1 MSGPANP
8 ERTLAF
14 LQISLTRGLSLRAAH
29 RVLER
34 IGDPRAMA
42 LARPADVVAAGV
54 SEEIAVDLLS
64 DESAGR
70 ARREWEQ
77 ARSLGA
83 RIIDLSDPDYPALL
97 RETPDPP
104 LVLYIRGDGW
114 RQDRPH
120 IAIVGSRHPTP
131 YGVNCAERIA
141 RDLAGRDVVVVS
153 GLARGIDAAA
163 HRGALRAGSTV
174 AVMGTGVD
182 RIYPAENRSLATAAL
197 EHGALIS
204 ELPLGS
210 LPLPQNFPR
219 RNRILAGMT
228 LATLVVEAAERSGSL
243 ITARLALEANR
254 EVFAVPG
261 PIHSARSAG
270 PHQLIQQGAH
280 LTTGWEDIARELAP
294 RVELILP
301 TSEPAET
308 PGATLRTTMGVPE
321 KRLLECLS
329 LSEPTGIDALLS
341 RAGFSP
347 SEVYSAMLTLEMQG
361 RVRRLAG
368 DRYIRNET

>member
-1 MSGPANP
+1 MSANP

-29 RVLER
+29 RVLDR
-34 IGDPRAMA
+34 IGDPRALA
-42 LARPADVVAAGV
+42 LARPAHLLETGIGEDLAT
-54 SEEIAVDLLS
+54 DLLS
-64 DESAGR
+64 DESAAR
-70 ARREWEQ
+70 ARREWEA

-83 RIIDLSDPDYPALL
+83 RIVDLADPDYPALL
-97 RETPDPP
+97 LETADPP
-104 LVLYIRGDGW
+104 LVLYIRGEGW
-114 RQDRPH
+114 RPDRPH
-120 IAIVGSRHPTP
+120 IAIVGSRRATP
-131 YGVNCAERIA
+131 YGINCAERIA
-141 RDLAGRDVVVVS
+141 RDLAECEAVVVS

-197 EHGALIS
+197 ASGALIS

-261 PIHSARSAG
+261 PIHSPRSAG

-280 LTTGWEDIARELAP
+280 LATSWKDIARELAP
-294 RVELILP
+294 RVEMILP
-301 TSEPAET
+301 ESERVARQ
-308 PGATLRTTMGVPE
+308 AVTLSSSEQRV
-321 KRLLECLS
+321 LECLS
-329 LSEPTGIDALLS
+329 LSEPTGMDAVLS
-341 RAGFSP
+341 SAGVGA
-347 SEVYSAMLTLEMQG
+347 SEVYSAMLALEMQG

-368 DRYIRNET
+368 DRYIRKET